1 MLFRILTFFRF
12 STSSP
17 SLSKPTQ
24 MTKQSTQKQCWKT
37 AEPQSTA
44 DVLLSSV
51 QSTRSI
57 RQTAE
62 AVERL
67 RPLPGMC
74 SGTPGE
80 KKTNTSSIT
89 SPLAPSLTL
98 PITDSSLQYEQVF
111 GSWWYWWQ
119 RFEVLYWPALW
130 RPSTPLR
137 VLHRPTLCTFSLEN
151 FHY

>member
-1 MLFRILTFFRF
+1 
-12 STSSP
+12 
-17 SLSKPTQ
+17 
-24 MTKQSTQKQCWKT
+24 MTEQFTQKQCWKT

-80 KKTNTSSIT
+80 KTNTSPIT

-111 GSWWYWWQ
+111 GS
-119 RFEVLYWPALW
+119 
-130 RPSTPLR
+130 
-137 VLHRPTLCTFSLEN
+137 
-151 FHY
+151 